1 MASEHDDGFG
11 FTAVRLIIN
20 LGALGMSVAI
30 VALIVATI
38 IVEID

>member
-1 MASEHDDGFG
+1 MAGESDDGAG
-11 FTAVRLIIN
+11 FTAIRLIIN
-20 LGALGMSVAI
+20 LSALGVSVAT

>member
-1 MASEHDDGFG
+1 MASEHDEGFG
-11 FTAVRLIIN
+11 TTAVRLLIN
-20 LGALGMSVAI
+20 LSALALSLGI